1 MKYLISLLLGAIVGV
16 IILAAVLIYNPFL
29 AQRGISPLSV
39 SDSELIS
46 LNYSSVPSDAIVFTN
61 NGESQWKPHPEK
73 TLQLWEPT
81 IRLSSAMATVMR
93 DARSQTAGIGIKFSS
108 SSERTRLL
116 RGEVLFD
123 SVWYLYL
130 PDRGSLF
137 IEQSENYWT
146 FVREVVVPAYRSS
159 ANNWKGS
166 WLGDL
171 TAGPGALGTAFVT
184 AGTGPL
190 QGAKMQG
197 VESLAAKAY
206 SVDRGPIAAEGR
218 LLIEINGTDEN
229 NDAAASA
236 E

>member
-1 MKYLISLLLGAIVGV
+1 MKYVITLILGALVGV
-16 IILAAVLIYNPFL
+16 FILAAVLIYNPFL
-29 AQRGISPLSV
+29 TQRGVSPLSV
-39 SDSELIS
+39 SDLELIS

-61 NGESQWKPHPEK
+61 NGESQWRPYPEK
-73 TLQLWEPT
+73 TLQLWEPS
-81 IRLSSAMATVMR
+81 IRLSSAMATVMH

-116 RGEVLFD
+116 NGKVLFD

-137 IEQSENYWT
+137 VEQSENYWT
-146 FVREVVVPAYRSS
+146 FIREVVLPAYQSS
-159 ANNWKGS
+159 ANSWKGS

-171 TAGPGALGTAFVT
+171 TAGPGALGTAAVT

-190 QGAKMQG
+190 QGVKMQA
-197 VESLAAKAY
+197 VESLSAKAY
-206 SVDRGPIAAEGR
+206 SADNGPIAVDGR
-218 LLIEINGTDEN
+218 LLIEVPDSGENTD
-229 NDAAASA
+229 DAPTP